1 MLTVNVISFIVLNY
15 MHNLF
20 VSQDF
25 ILWTFNS
32 PMSTFGFIFII
43 IEDYLIIK
51 YFIGDKHLRENKAYE
66 GLINIFSKKRI
77 IVPVLVFALYLIIP
91 SVTVFTDN
99 SIVHRSPINIG
110 GTVYNYSDIVSAKAG
125 VRGYTIPFISY
136 KGDFYYIIEFS
147 GGEKVNLL
155 DMGSENTMDTYS
167 VIEQIDQRLMQLNVE
182 KAVSTKHFEKL
193 SLDQKYINRF
203 KRILNNK

>member
-1 MLTVNVISFIVLNY
+1 
-15 MHNLF
+15 
-20 VSQDF
+20 
-25 ILWTFNS
+25 
-32 PMSTFGFIFII
+32 MSTFGFIFII

-66 GLINIFSKKRI
+66 GLINIISKKRI

-91 SVTVFTDN
+91 SITVFTDD
-99 SIVHRSPINIG
+99 SIIHRSPINIG

-182 KAVSTKHFEKL
+182 KEVSTKHFEKL